1 MLSQSQTAGR
11 LALALAAGAG
21 LHSKGAAN
29 ESGIE
34 LVLVITFIIIPAL
47 VHAEHTM
54 A

>member
-29 ESGIE
+29 ESGSE
-34 LVLVITFIIIPAL
+34 LVPGNYIYNYPRASTR
-47 VHAEHTM
+47 
-54 A
+54 